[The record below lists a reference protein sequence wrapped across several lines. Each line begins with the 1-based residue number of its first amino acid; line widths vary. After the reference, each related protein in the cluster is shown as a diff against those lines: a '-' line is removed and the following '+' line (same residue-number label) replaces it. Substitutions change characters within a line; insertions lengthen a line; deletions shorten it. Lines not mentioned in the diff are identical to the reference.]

1 MIMTPESSTC
11 DARTEAENAAR
22 LCLGFYRMSAED
34 TLEALGSLEASPQ
47 ALSQEELWD
56 VVARI
61 ATVNHE
67 LIITGEALASLPPT
81 EWLWEPYI
89 PLGHITDV
97 FGNPGVCKSGFCLH
111 VAKGLSQGGK
121 WPDGT
126 EIKIRSKT
134 LWIDAEGA
142 KTLVRDRLS
151 KWNMVKKDLLLPKQ
165 HDIFSDF
172 VIDPSS
178 DRLIRKIL
186 EEHQMRLVV
195 VDSLTGSHREKEN
208 EADSMKRL
216 MEIFQQ
222 WAGTYHCA
230 VALVHHPNK
239 KHQLNFVQRLDLD
252 RLRGS
257 SVIAASARSVL
268 AVDIV
273 KDKESAEGDLHRL
286 YQLKN
291 SLGRRED
298 KDLFFRVKD
307 DGIHFVEPDPAM
319 FASCILTESKME
331 QAKRIIAEMLA
342 DGPKTAKEMK
352 KKLESEGIAA
362 ATWKRAKSDLNV
374 KSEKDGEEWRWILP
388 T

>member
-1 MIMTPESSTC
+1 MIMTPESATC

-34 TLEALGSLEASPQ
+34 TLEALESLEASPQ

-61 ATVNHE
+61 ATAHHE

-97 FGNPGVCKSGFCLH
+97 FGSPGVCKSGLCLH
-111 VAKGLSQGGK
+111 IAKGLSQGGR

-126 EIKIRSKT
+126 EIKIKSKT

-151 KWNMVKKDLLLPKQ
+151 KWNMVKNDLILPWQ
-165 HDIFSDF
+165 QDIFSDF
-172 VIDPSS
+172 IIDPLS
-178 DRLIRKIL
+178 DSLIRKIL
-186 EEHQMRLVV
+186 EEHQMRFVV
-195 VDSLTGSHREKEN
+195 VDSLSGAHKGKEN
-208 EADSMKRL
+208 EAESMKPL
-216 MEIFQQ
+216 MEKFQQ

-291 SLGRRED
+291 NLGRRAES
-298 KDLFFRVKD
+298 DLFFRVKD
-307 DGIHFVEPDPAM
+307 DGLHFVEPDPAM
-319 FASCILTESKME
+319 LASFIPAESKME

-342 DGPKTAKEMK
+342 DGSKSAKEMEQR
-352 KKLESEGIAA
+352 LRSEGISEP
-362 ATWKRAKSDLNV
+362 TRKRAKSELGV
-374 KSEKDGEEWRWILP
+374 KSDKTGGEWRWELP